1 MTRNSDFRFY
11 GIKEANAL
19 ASDVDRHVEE
29 ITVNGFTVVESALD
43 DSQLNETRRRID
55 EVYQYQAKEVG
66 GAPNLARINDELV
79 ARCLLA
85 YDEFFLA
92 TATNPKVLAILEKLL
107 GDYVTILQ
115 QNAIINMPGN
125 KNYQSS
131 WHRDLSYQHFIASR
145 PLAVSA
151 LFCIDDFSEA
161 TGGTYMLPASHKVER
176 FPSKEFVQKHERVV
190 NAAAGSVL
198 VFDSMLFHR
207 GGLNRSDHPRRGLNH
222 MYALPFIKQQIS
234 FPRMLNGKYREDQ
247 FLSKFLGYESEPE
260 ESVVQWRAKRLDRLD
275 SN

>member
-1 MTRNSDFRFY
+1 MTHDSDFRFY
-11 GIKEANAL
+11 GIKEANTL

-92 TATNPKVLAILEKLL
+92 TATNPKVLAILEKLM

-207 GGLNRSDHPRRGLNH
+207 GGFNRSDHPRRGLNH

>member
-1 MTRNSDFRFY
+1 MRQDSDFKFY
-11 GIKEANAL
+11 GVKEANAL
-19 ASDVDRHVEE
+19 ASDVDRYVEE
-29 ITVNGFTVVESALD
+29 IIVNGFTIVEAALD
-43 DSQLNETRRRID
+43 DSQLDETRRRID
-55 EVYQYQAKEVG
+55 EVYQQQAEEVG

-92 TATNPKVLAILEKLL
+92 TATNPKILAILEKLL
-107 GDYVTILQ
+107 GDYFTILQ

-131 WHRDLSYQHFIASR
+131 WHRDLSYQHFTASR

-161 TGGTYMLPASHKVER
+161 TGGTYMLPASHKVEK

-190 NAAAGSVL
+190 NAPAGSAL

-207 GGLNRSDHPRRGLNH
+207 GGFNRSDHARRGLNH

-234 FPRMLNGKYREDQ
+234 FPKILDGKYREDQ
-247 FLSKFLGYESEPE
+247 FLGKFLGYESEPE
-260 ESVVQWRAKRLDRLD
+260 ESVVQWRVKRLDRLD
-275 SN
+275 GN